1 MNFLNVQVESD
12 LVNRSAEL
20 SLERTVGN
28 VLKSIVLTLVKVVT
42 SRFDRHIILGGYD
55 VLLETA
61 YNL

>member
-1 MNFLNVQVESD
+1 MQVGSD

-28 VLKSIVLTLVKVVT
+28 HRSTLVKVVT
-42 SRFDRHIILGGYD
+42 SRFDRHIILGGYN
-55 VLLETA
+55 VLLETT